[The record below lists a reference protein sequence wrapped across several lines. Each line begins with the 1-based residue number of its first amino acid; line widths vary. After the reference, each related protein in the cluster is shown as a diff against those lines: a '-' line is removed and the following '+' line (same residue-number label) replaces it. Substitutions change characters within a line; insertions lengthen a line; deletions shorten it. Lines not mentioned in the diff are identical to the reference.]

1 MATRKLIIGCGY
13 LGRRVARRWIAQG
26 DVVFALTR
34 SADRARAL
42 RDVGIQP
49 IVGDV
54 TDPSSLAELPAV
66 DTLLYAVGLDRN
78 SGKSQREV
86 SVGGLE
92 NFLGGI
98 AGKVQRFLYISST
111 SVYGQNDGEWV
122 DESSECRPEAENGK
136 VCLEAELLLR
146 SRIPEANVLRLAGIY
161 GPGRLVARIAELRAG
176 LVLEGNPDAW
186 LNLTHVDDAVAA
198 ILACERN
205 GTPGST
211 YLVCDDHPSCRREY
225 YSLLAALIGAPM
237 PKFVLAP
244 LARGGQG
251 GSGEVVSSGPKPEL
265 QTGNL
270 NKRCRNRRLHE
281 DLWVTLHYPTIDVGL
296 PIALTTRTDVFP
308 P

>member
-26 DVVFALTR
+26 DAVFALTR
-34 SADRARAL
+34 STDRACEF
-42 RDVGIQP
+42 RDAGIQP

-54 TDPSSLAELPAV
+54 TDSASFAEFPAV
-66 DTLLYAVGLDRN
+66 DTLLYAVGLDRD

-92 NFLGGI
+92 NVLGCV

-111 SVYGQNDGEWV
+111 SVYGQKDGEWV
-122 DESSECRPEAENGK
+122 DESSECRPDAENGK
-136 VCLEAELLLR
+136 VCLEAERLLR
-146 SRIPEANVLRLAGIY
+146 NRVPEANILRLAGIY

-176 LVLEGNPDAW
+176 LVLEGNPEAW
-186 LNLTHVDDAVAA
+186 LNLIHVDDAVAA
-198 ILACERN
+198 TLACEQR

-211 YLVCDDHPSCRREY
+211 YLVCDDRPSRRLEY
-225 YSLLAALIGAPM
+225 YSLLAALIGAP
-237 PKFVLAP
+237 PPENSFP
-244 LARGGQG
+244 PFSWGGLG
-251 GSGEVVSSGPKPEL
+251 GAGEVVSLAPNPER

-270 NKRCRNRRLHE
+270 NKRCHNRRLHE
-281 DLWVTLHYPTIDVGL
+281 DLRVTLHYPTIDVGL